1 MEFKKKLSFEKYQ
14 QLNLDIS
21 VKFLTAFAGRQ
32 DPEYFAQ
39 PTRRERYCFISKILA
54 RSILDELG
62 FYVSMSDPMGDREY
76 LDDEEEDDDAK
87 DGATLS
93 DMANPGSVDPAAG
106 SFDRPITHLNID
118 ALNKLKEQEKLQ
130 DEGKNLGKNPV
141 VPPTPPTAPGTK
153 KK

>member
-1 MEFKKKLSFEKYQ
+1 MIQGWKMEFKKKLSFEKYQ

-21 VKFLTAFAGRQ
+21 VKLLSSFAGRQ

-62 FYVSMSDPMGDREY
+62 FYVSMSDPMGDRAY
-76 LDDEEEDDDAK
+76 VDEEEEEEE
-87 DGATLS
+87 DGSTLTAMGNS
-93 DMANPGSVDPAAG
+93 GNGEEQKPAPGG
-106 SFDRPITHLNID
+106 SFDRPITHLNVD
-118 ALNKLKEQEKLQ
+118 ALNKFKDQEK
-130 DEGKNLGKNPV
+130 GPPPNP
-141 VPPTPPTAPGTK
+141 PPTGTSK